1 VKTSLENSF
10 QIRDDEIVV
19 IEERVCIPD
28 NKALKEEILK
38 EAYKSK
44 FNIHPGSTKMYKN
57 LKEFYW
63 WPKMKNEVVEYVA
76 KCSICQHVKD
86 EH

>member
-38 EAYKSK
+38 KAYKSK